1 MVFEEKNVIIRLRD
15 ALLCSDFNLHFWH
28 RRGWQGVS
36 NMDSQWGKT
45 ISGEAFLFNKGN
57 LTSSSLCSMLTHTS
71 RGLHY
76 HLTGQMWPVHR
87 GAFWQFPFRWKV
99 INHRKGNLQNAPL
112 CSIVGLR
119 KKLVQ
124 ARLEPTT
131 SYPTSTAGIRSVWW
145 CNEHAYE
152 KPVRAFPFSQ
162 TLISPEN
169 SEWFRSIT
177 RKWRFMKMRMLLQ
190 KNISTHCECS
200 VEKGEKPN
208 QTYANQP
215 KSLKGISK

>member
-1 MVFEEKNVIIRLRD
+1 MRYFVATLICIFDIVVGGRVFQIWTHNREKL
-15 ALLCSDFNLHFWH
+15 
-28 RRGWQGVS
+28 
-36 NMDSQWGKT
+36 
-45 ISGEAFLFNKGN
+45 ISGEAFLLNKGN
-57 LTSSSLCSMLTHTS
+57 LTSSSLCSMLT
-71 RGLHY
+71 LCY

-87 GAFWQFPFRWKV
+87 GAFCQFPFRWKV
-99 INHRKGNLQNAPL
+99 INHRKGNLQNVPL

-131 SYPTSTAGIRSVWW
+131 SYPTSTAGIRLVWL
-145 CNEHAYE
+145 CNKHAYE
-152 KPVRAFPFSQ
+152 KPVRAIPFSQ

-215 KSLKGISK
+215 KSFKGISK

>member
-1 MVFEEKNVIIRLRD
+1 
-15 ALLCSDFNLHFWH
+15 
-28 RRGWQGVS
+28 
-36 NMDSQWGKT
+36 MDSQWGKT

-76 HLTGQMWPVHR
+76 HLTGQNV
-87 GAFWQFPFRWKV
+87 
-99 INHRKGNLQNAPL
+99 PL

-131 SYPTSTAGIRSVWW
+131 SYPTSTAGIRLVWL
-145 CNEHAYE
+145 CNKHAFE

-169 SEWFRSIT
+169 SEWFRSIM